1 MDILLVDDDW
11 ISREA
16 LAVCVLDAMPTA
28 HIVPAASAGDAVE
41 LLRTQRFDL
50 VVSDVVLETRRG
62 GWAVASV
69 ARDKAVPVLLVSAV
83 EDAALGGDDSETPL
97 ITKREA
103 VGTGF
108 ADMLSVVMASDR
120 RAGA

>member
-28 HIVPAASAGDAVE
+28 RIVPAASAVDAE
-41 LLRTQRFDL
+41 ALLRSQRFDL
-50 VVSDVVLETRRG
+50 VVADVVLETRRG

-69 ARDKAVPVLLVSAV
+69 ARDCAVPVLLVSAT
-83 EDAALGGDDSETPL
+83 EDAALQGDKSDTPL

-108 ADMLSVVMASDR
+108 ADVLNVVLVSQR
-120 RAGA
+120 RVG